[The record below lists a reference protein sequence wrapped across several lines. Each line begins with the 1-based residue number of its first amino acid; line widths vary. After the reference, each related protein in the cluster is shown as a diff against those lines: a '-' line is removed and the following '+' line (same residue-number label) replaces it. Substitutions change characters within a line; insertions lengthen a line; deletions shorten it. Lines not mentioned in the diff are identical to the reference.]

1 MAEIITS
8 RRAITGLALAP
19 ALLGRAR
26 AQPSSGFPNRAV
38 TVVVPFPPGGLGDL
52 AARPVAMQMARS
64 LGVGMP
70 VLNRTGGGGTVGT
83 ASVARAAPDGH
94 MLLMT
99 VSSLPVLPEADRLNG
114 RPAGYELSDFTPL
127 ARVAADPTVL
137 AVPASA
143 PWRTVQDLIEA
154 ARRSPD
160 TIPYG
165 SSGNYGTVHVAMEMF
180 ALAAGIRFLHVPFQG
195 AGPAVTAL
203 LSGTVQ
209 ASAVAPGVAHA
220 HAADGRLRVLANW
233 GRQRLPA
240 FPDAPTFRELG
251 LMDAEFYIWAG
262 LFAPRGLSGVVSAR
276 LREAARE
283 AILSPETARV
293 LDAAGTPVAYQDAPD
308 FAAFVAEDAARVVP
322 VVQRIGRV
330 E

>member
-1 MAEIITS
+1 VAEILTS
-8 RRAITGLALAP
+8 RRAFAGLALSP
-19 ALLGRAR
+19 ALASRAH
-26 AQPSSGFPNRAV
+26 AQPGGDLSSRAV
-38 TVVVPFPPGGLGDL
+38 TLVVPFPPGGLGDL

-64 LGVGMP
+64 LGIGVP
-70 VLNRTGGGGTVGT
+70 VLNRSGGGGTVGT

-94 MLLMT
+94 TLLMT

-114 RPAGYELSDFTPL
+114 RPAGYELSDFAPI

-137 AVPASA
+137 AVPTSA
-143 PWRTVQDLIEA
+143 PWRSVQDLILA
-154 ARRSPD
+154 ARQSPE

-180 ALAAGIRFLHVPFQG
+180 ALAAGIRLLHVPFQG

-220 HAADGRLRVLANW
+220 HAAEGRLRVLANW

-251 LMDAEFYIWAG
+251 LTEAEFYIWAG
-262 LFAPRGLSGVVSAR
+262 LFAPRGLPGPVSLR

-293 LDAAGTPVAYQDAPD
+293 LDAAGTPVAYQDAPE

-322 VVQRIGRV
+322 VVRRIGRV